1 MIKDKKSMRITS
13 EYDPRNKEYI
23 IRIPRRLLETK
34 EGIEY
39 FHETILKGISDDALV
54 KEQTRRIKHRNGDWA
69 TWNENQED

>member
-1 MIKDKKSMRITS
+1 METIKM
-13 EYDPRNKEYI
+13 EYDPRNKEYT

-54 KEQTRRIKHRNGDWA
+54 KEEFKRIKHRNEDWV
-69 TWNENQED
+69 TRDNQED